1 MHKDLT
7 LIPDDQP
14 GVLARIG
21 EAAGAA
27 GLNIEGVSAFT
38 GQGKGVIHLLV
49 DDPDKGLEVLTEAG
63 FDVKAMRDVVVVPA
77 DDRPGEMGEAARRV
91 ADAGINVEQA
101 YTATQNR
108 VVFVVDDVERARALF
123 A

>member
-27 GLNIEGVSAFT
+27 GLNIEGISAFT
-38 GQGKGVIHLLV
+38 GMGKGIIHLLV
-49 DDPDKGLEVLTEAG
+49 DDPDQGLEVLRGAG
-63 FDVKAMRDVVVVPA
+63 FDVRAMRDVVVIHA
-77 DDRPGEMGEAARRV
+77 EDHPGEMGEGARKL
-91 ADAGINVEQA
+91 ADAGVNVEQA

>member
-49 DDPDKGLEVLTEAG
+49 DDPDKGLEVLTAAG
-63 FDVKAMRDVVVVPA
+63 FDVKAMRDVVVVHA
-77 DDRPGEMGEAARRV
+77 EDHPGEMGEAARRV

>member
-21 EAAGAA
+21 EAAGRAA
-27 GLNIEGVSAFT
+27 LNIEGVSAFT
-38 GQGKGVIHLLV
+38 GMGKGVIHLLV
-49 DDPDKGLEVLTEAG
+49 DDPDKGLDALTDAG
-63 FDVKAMRDVVVVPA
+63 FEVKAMRDVVVVNC
-77 DDRPGEMGEAARRV
+77 DDHPGELGEIARKV

-101 YTATQNR
+101 YTATANR
-108 VVFVVDDVERARALF
+108 VVLVCDDVERARALF

>member
-27 GLNIEGVSAFT
+27 GLNIEGISAFT
-38 GQGKGVIHLLV
+38 GQGKGVIHILV

-63 FDVKAMRDVVVVPA
+63 FEVKAMRDVVVV
-77 DDRPGEMGEAARRV
+77 DCQDRPGELGEITQRV
-91 ADAGINVEQA
+91 AQAGINVEQA